1 MRTST
6 LLLALTLLGACSN
19 DTGTTTMSLGFSGL
33 PELGDGYEYESW
45 LIVDGAPVSAGRFT
59 VDADANPSPASF
71 EIDSVVASDATAYVL
86 TIEPIEGD
94 DPAPSAV
101 HVLAGDLMG
110 GVASLTT
117 AHPAAIGTDFA
128 DAAGEYI
135 LETPTSEAVADDY
148 AQGIWWLVPGADG
161 MAPGL
166 TLPALPEGWV
176 YEGWVASEDG
186 PVSTG
191 TFTAADMADAD
202 GAGATAGP
210 DGSPP
215 FPGQDFIDPAVVL
228 TGGYAA
234 VISVEPVPDDSPMPF
249 VIKPLIDMSIDDV
262 MAPDTQTMENAAA
275 SNLPSGSVTFASN

>member
-1 MRTST
+1 MRTWT
-6 LLLALTLLGACSN
+6 LLAALALITSACS
-19 DTGTTTMSLGFSGL
+19 DETGTTTMSLGFSGL
-33 PELGDGYEYESW
+33 PQLGEGYEYESW

-59 VDADANPSPASF
+59 VDADANPIPAAF
-71 EIDSVVASDATAYVL
+71 EIDAMVADTAAAYVL

-101 HVLAGDLMG
+101 HILAGDLAD
-110 GVASLTT
+110 GVASLST
-117 AHPAAIGTDFA
+117 AHAAAIGTDFA
-128 DAAGEYI
+128 DATGVYI
-135 LETPTSEAVADDY
+135 LETPTSGDVADDY

-166 TLPALPEGWV
+166 SLPALPEGWV
-176 YEGWVASEDG
+176 YEGWVAGADG

-191 TFTAADMADAD
+191 TFGAVDAADAD
-202 GAGATAGP
+202 GAGETAGP

-215 FPGQDFIDPAVVL
+215 FPGQDFIDPAIVL

-249 VIKPLIDMSIDDV
+249 VIKPLVDMTIEDV
-262 MAPDTQTMENAAA
+262 MAPDTQEMANAAA
-275 SNLPSGSVTFASN
+275 SNLPSGSVAFAN

>member
-1 MRTST
+1 MRTWT
-6 LLLALTLLGACSN
+6 LLAALALITSACS
-19 DTGTTTMSLGFSGL
+19 DETGTTTMSLGFSGL
-33 PELGDGYEYESW
+33 PQLGEGYEYESW

-59 VDADANPSPASF
+59 VDADANPIPAAF
-71 EIDSVVASDATAYVL
+71 EIDAMVADTAAAYVL

-101 HVLAGDLMG
+101 HILAGDLAD
-110 GVASLTT
+110 GVASLST
-117 AHPAAIGTDFA
+117 AHAAAIGTDFA
-128 DAAGEYI
+128 DATGVYI
-135 LETPTSEAVADDY
+135 LETPTSGDVADDY

-166 TLPALPEGWV
+166 SLPALPEGWV
-176 YEGWVASEDG
+176 YEGWVAGADG

-191 TFTAADMADAD
+191 TFGAVDAADAD
-202 GAGATAGP
+202 GAGETAGP

-215 FPGQDFIDPAVVL
+215 FPGQDFIDPAIVL

-249 VIKPLIDMSIDDV
+249 VIKPLVDMSIDDV
-262 MAPDTQTMENAAA
+262 MAPDTQEMANAAA
-275 SNLPSGSVTFASN
+275 SNLPSGSVAFAN

>member
-1 MRTST
+1 MRTWT
-6 LLLALTLLGACSN
+6 LLAALALITSACS
-19 DTGTTTMSLGFSGL
+19 DETGTTTMSLGFSGL
-33 PELGDGYEYESW
+33 PQLGEGYEYESW

-59 VDADANPSPASF
+59 VDADANPIPAAF
-71 EIDSVVASDATAYVL
+71 EIDAMVADTAAAYVL

-101 HVLAGDLMG
+101 HILAGDLAD
-110 GVASLTT
+110 GVASLST
-117 AHPAAIGTDFA
+117 AHAAAIGTDFA
-128 DAAGEYI
+128 DATGVYI
-135 LETPTSEAVADDY
+135 LETPTSGDVADDY

-166 TLPALPEGWV
+166 SLPTLPEGWV
-176 YEGWVASEDG
+176 YEGWVAGADG

-191 TFTAADMADAD
+191 TFSAADAADAD
-202 GAGATAGP
+202 GAGETAGP

-215 FPGQDFIDPAVVL
+215 FPGQDFIDPAIVL

-249 VIKPLIDMSIDDV
+249 VIKPLVDMTIEDV
-262 MAPDTQTMENAAA
+262 MAPDTQEMANAAA
-275 SNLPSGSVTFASN
+275 SNLPSGSVAFAN

>member
-1 MRTST
+1 MRTWT
-6 LLLALTLLGACSN
+6 LLAALALITSACS
-19 DTGTTTMSLGFSGL
+19 DETGTTTMSLGFSGL
-33 PELGDGYEYESW
+33 PQLGEGYEYESW

-59 VDADANPSPASF
+59 VDADANPIPAAF
-71 EIDSVVASDATAYVL
+71 EIDAMVADTAAAYVL

-101 HVLAGDLMG
+101 HILAGDLAD
-110 GVASLTT
+110 GVASLST
-117 AHPAAIGTDFA
+117 AHAAAIGTDFA
-128 DAAGEYI
+128 DATGVYI
-135 LETPTSEAVADDY
+135 LETPTSGDVADDY

-166 TLPALPEGWV
+166 SLPALPEGWV
-176 YEGWVASEDG
+176 YEGWVAGADG

-191 TFTAADMADAD
+191 TFGAVDAADAD
-202 GAGATAGP
+202 GAGETAGP

-215 FPGQDFIDPAVVL
+215 FPGQDFIDPAIVL

-249 VIKPLIDMSIDDV
+249 VIKPLVDMTIDDV
-262 MAPDTQTMENAAA
+262 MAPDTQEMANAAA
-275 SNLPSGSVTFASN
+275 SNLPSGSVAFAN

>member
-1 MRTST
+1 MRTWT
-6 LLLALTLLGACSN
+6 LLAALALITSACS
-19 DTGTTTMSLGFSGL
+19 DETGTTTMSLGFSGL
-33 PELGDGYEYESW
+33 PQLGDGYEYESW

-59 VDADANPSPASF
+59 VDADANPIPAAF
-71 EIDSVVASDATAYVL
+71 EIDAMVADTAAAYVL

-101 HVLAGDLMG
+101 HILAGDLAD
-110 GVASLTT
+110 GVASLST
-117 AHPAAIGTDFA
+117 AHAAAIGTDFA
-128 DAAGEYI
+128 DATGVYI
-135 LETPTSEAVADDY
+135 LETPTSGDVADDY

-166 TLPALPEGWV
+166 SLPALPEGWV
-176 YEGWVASEDG
+176 YEGWVAGADG

-191 TFTAADMADAD
+191 TFGAVDAADAD
-202 GAGATAGP
+202 GAGETAGP

-215 FPGQDFIDPAVVL
+215 FPGQDFIDPAIVL

-249 VIKPLIDMSIDDV
+249 VIKPLVDMTIDDV
-262 MAPDTQTMENAAA
+262 MAPDTQEMANAAA
-275 SNLPSGSVTFASN
+275 SNLPSGSVAFAN

>member
-1 MRTST
+1 MRTWT
-6 LLLALTLLGACSN
+6 LLAALALITSACS
-19 DTGTTTMSLGFSGL
+19 DETGTTTMSLGFSGL
-33 PELGDGYEYESW
+33 PQLGDGYEYESW

-59 VDADANPSPASF
+59 VDADANPIPAAF
-71 EIDSVVASDATAYVL
+71 EIDAMVADTAAAYVL

-101 HVLAGDLMG
+101 HILAGDLAD
-110 GVASLTT
+110 GVASLST
-117 AHPAAIGTDFA
+117 AHAAAIGTDFA
-128 DAAGEYI
+128 DATGVYI
-135 LETPTSEAVADDY
+135 LETPTSGDVADDY

-166 TLPALPEGWV
+166 SLPALPEGWV
-176 YEGWVASEDG
+176 YEGWVAGADG

-191 TFTAADMADAD
+191 TFGAVDAADAD
-202 GAGATAGP
+202 GAGETAGP

-215 FPGQDFIDPAVVL
+215 FPGQDFIDPAIVL

-249 VIKPLIDMSIDDV
+249 VIKPLVDMTIEDV
-262 MAPDTQTMENAAA
+262 MAPDTQEMANAAA
-275 SNLPSGSVTFASN
+275 SNLPSGSVAFAN

>member
-1 MRTST
+1 MRTWT
-6 LLLALTLLGACSN
+6 LLAALALITSACS
-19 DTGTTTMSLGFSGL
+19 DETGTTTMSLGFSGL
-33 PELGDGYEYESW
+33 PQLGDGYEYESW

-59 VDADANPSPASF
+59 VDADANPIPAAF
-71 EIDSVVASDATAYVL
+71 EIDAMVADTAAAYVL

-101 HVLAGDLMG
+101 HILAGDLAD
-110 GVASLTT
+110 GVASLST
-117 AHPAAIGTDFA
+117 AHAAAIGTDFA
-128 DAAGEYI
+128 DATGVYI
-135 LETPTSEAVADDY
+135 LETPTSGDVADDY

-166 TLPALPEGWV
+166 SLPALPEGWV
-176 YEGWVASEDG
+176 YEGWVAGADG

-191 TFTAADMADAD
+191 TFGAVDAADAD
-202 GAGATAGP
+202 GAGETAGP

-215 FPGQDFIDPAVVL
+215 FPGQDFIDPAIVL

-249 VIKPLIDMSIDDV
+249 VIKPLVDMTIDDV
-262 MAPDTQTMENAAA
+262 MAPDTQEMANAAA
-275 SNLPSGSVTFASN
+275 SNLPSGSVTFAN

>member
-1 MRTST
+1 MRTWT
-6 LLLALTLLGACSN
+6 LLAALALITSACS
-19 DTGTTTMSLGFSGL
+19 DETGTTTMSLGFSGL
-33 PELGDGYEYESW
+33 PQLGEGYEYESW

-59 VDADANPSPASF
+59 VDADANPIPAAF
-71 EIDSVVASDATAYVL
+71 EIDAMVADTAAAYVL

-101 HVLAGDLMG
+101 HILAGDLAD
-110 GVASLTT
+110 GVASLST
-117 AHPAAIGTDFA
+117 AHAAAIGTDFA
-128 DAAGEYI
+128 DATGVYI
-135 LETPTSEAVADDY
+135 LETPTSGDVADDY

-166 TLPALPEGWV
+166 SLPALPEGWV
-176 YEGWVASEDG
+176 YEGWVAGADG

-191 TFTAADMADAD
+191 TFGAVDAADAD
-202 GAGATAGP
+202 GAGETAGP

-215 FPGQDFIDPAVVL
+215 FPGQDFIDPAIVL

-249 VIKPLIDMSIDDV
+249 VIKPLVDMTIDDV
-262 MAPDTQTMENAAA
+262 MAPDTQEMANAAA
-275 SNLPSGSVTFASN
+275 SNLPSGSVTFAN